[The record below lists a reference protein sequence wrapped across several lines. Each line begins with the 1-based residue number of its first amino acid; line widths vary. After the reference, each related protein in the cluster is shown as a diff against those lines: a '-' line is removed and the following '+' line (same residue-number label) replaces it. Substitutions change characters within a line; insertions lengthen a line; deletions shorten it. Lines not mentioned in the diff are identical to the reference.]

1 MADRDTTETTIGT
14 GDTNKTQDMTREIQT
29 TKTGMITIKI
39 ETGSITEED
48 PTNINITEINLR
60 HKSFSNTQTRTY
72 WK

>member
-1 MADRDTTETTIGT
+1 
-14 GDTNKTQDMTREIQT
+14 MTREIQT

-39 ETGSITEED
+39 EKGLTTEED
-48 PTNINITEINLR
+48 PTNTSTIETNQK